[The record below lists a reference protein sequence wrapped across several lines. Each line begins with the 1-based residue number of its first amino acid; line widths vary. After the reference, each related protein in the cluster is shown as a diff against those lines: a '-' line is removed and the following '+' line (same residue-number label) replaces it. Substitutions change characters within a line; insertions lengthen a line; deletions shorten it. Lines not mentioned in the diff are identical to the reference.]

1 MAFLKRANFPQRLRT
16 RKSHLPRES
25 ALKRI
30 LDSNVCIDVSRG
42 RKKVVEQLAA
52 CRPKDCYIS
61 VVTEF
66 ELFQGADRA
75 PAENLEDERGKV
87 LRFISNLQILPFDSS
102 CARIAARL
110 NAGLLNQG
118 TPVSITDVFIAA
130 TGLRHHWTIVTNNTK
145 DFRRFDGLTL
155 EDWG

>member
-1 MAFLKRANFPQRLRT
+1 M
-16 RKSHLPRES
+16 
-25 ALKRI
+25 KRI
-30 LDSNVCIDVSRG
+30 LDTNVCIDVLRG

-52 CRPKDCYIS
+52 CRPQDCLIS
-61 VVTEF
+61 VITEF
-66 ELFQGADRA
+66 ELFQVADRA
-75 PAENLEDERGKV
+75 PPEHRESERAKV
-87 LRFISNLQILPFDSS
+87 SRFVASLLILPFDSA

-130 TGLRHHWTIVTNNTK
+130 TGLRHQWSVVTNNTK

-155 EDWG
+155 EDWR

>member
-1 MAFLKRANFPQRLRT
+1 M
-16 RKSHLPRES
+16 
-25 ALKRI
+25 KRI
-30 LDSNVCIDVSRG
+30 LDTNVCIDVLRG
-42 RKKVVEQLAA
+42 RKKVVDQLAT

-75 PAENLEDERGKV
+75 PDEHREDERTKV
-87 LRFISNLQILPFDSS
+87 LRFVSSLQILPFDSN

-130 TGLRHHWTIVTNNTK
+130 TGLRQQWTVVTNNTK

-155 EDWG
+155 EDWR

>member
-1 MAFLKRANFPQRLRT
+1 M
-16 RKSHLPRES
+16 
-25 ALKRI
+25 KRI
-30 LDSNVCIDVSRG
+30 LDTNVCIDVLRG
-42 RKKVVEQLAA
+42 RKKVVDQLAA
-52 CRPKDCYIS
+52 CRPEDCYIS

-75 PAENLEDERGKV
+75 PAGLGDEERAKV
-87 LRFISNLQILPFDSS
+87 SRFVSSLQILPFDSA

-130 TGLRHHWTIVTNNTK
+130 TGLHHQWAVVTNNTK
-145 DFRRFDGLTL
+145 DFRRFDGLML
-155 EDWG
+155 EDWR

>member
-1 MAFLKRANFPQRLRT
+1 M
-16 RKSHLPRES
+16 
-25 ALKRI
+25 KRI
-30 LDSNVCIDVSRG
+30 LDTNVCIDVLRG
-42 RKKVVEQLAA
+42 RKKVVDQLAA
-52 CRPKDCYIS
+52 CRPQDCLIS

-75 PAENLEDERGKV
+75 PPEHREDERAKV
-87 LRFISNLQILPFDSS
+87 SRFVTSLQILPFDSA

-130 TGLRHHWTIVTNNTK
+130 TGLRHQWSVVTNNTK
-145 DFRRFDGLTL
+145 DFRRFDGLSL
-155 EDWG
+155 EDWR